1 MGRRP
6 GALEGVGVTPGM
18 VDPAFWR
25 GKRVLLTGHTGFKGG
40 WMSLWLSSMGA
51 EVHGFA
57 LPPDTD
63 PSLYALANI
72 AGDVKG
78 TLADLRDA
86 AALTRCVEA
95 ARPQLAIHMAA
106 QPLVRRSVRAPVDT
120 YAINVMGTVHVL
132 EALRHSQ
139 GLEAVLVVTT
149 DKVYENP
156 EHRRPF
162 REDDPL
168 GGHDPYSASKAACE
182 LVAASYARTWFDA
195 MGVPLATA
203 RGGNVIGGGDFSE
216 DRIIPDIFRA
226 MQAAKPLV
234 LRNPEATRPWQHV
247 LDCVAGYLLFAQALA
262 TRKDTPRAL
271 NFGPMGEAERPVR
284 AVAEAMQAALGMPQG
299 YVLAD
304 GPQPR
309 EMHSLALDSTAAR
322 TTLGFR
328 DRLVG
333 EAAIRASADWYLA
346 FTRGTDMRAFTLAA
360 IKDYQRS

>member
-1 MGRRP
+1 M
-6 GALEGVGVTPGM
+6 EGMDVTPGI

-40 WMSLWLSSMGA
+40 WMSLWLASMGA
-51 EVHGFA
+51 SVHGFA
-57 LPPDTD
+57 LAPETN
-63 PSLYALANI
+63 PSLHALAGV
-72 AGDVKG
+72 AGDVRE
-78 TLADLRDA
+78 TIADLRDA
-86 AALTRCVEA
+86 AALARCVEV
-95 ARPQLAIHMAA
+95 ARPQLVIHMAA
-106 QPLVRRSVRAPVDT
+106 QPLVRRSVREPVDT
-120 YAINVMGTVHVL
+120 FAINVMGTVNL
-132 EALRHSQ
+132 LDILRNTQ
-139 GLEAVLVVTT
+139 GLEAILVVTT

-156 EHRRPF
+156 EHHRPF
-162 REDDPL
+162 REHDPL

-182 LVAASYARTWFDA
+182 IVVASYARTWFDA
-195 MGVPLATA
+195 RNVPVATA

-226 MQAAKPLV
+226 MRANEPLV

-247 LDCVAGYLLFAQALA
+247 LDCTAGYLLYTQALA
-262 TRKDTPRAL
+262 TRQDVPRAL

-284 AVAEAMQAALGMPQG
+284 AVAEAMQAALGMAQG
-299 YVLAD
+299 YVMAQ

-309 EMHSLALDSTAAR
+309 EMRSLALDSTAAR
-322 TTLGFR
+322 ASLGFR

-333 EAAIRASADWYLA
+333 EAAIRAAADWYLA